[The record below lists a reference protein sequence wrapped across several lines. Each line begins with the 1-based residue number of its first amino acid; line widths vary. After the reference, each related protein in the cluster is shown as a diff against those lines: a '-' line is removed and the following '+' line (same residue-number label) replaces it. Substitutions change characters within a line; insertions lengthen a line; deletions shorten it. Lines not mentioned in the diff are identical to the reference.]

1 VIAKSIEG
9 AIGHV
14 ELVNTLFEPRVT
26 GGGIGGQAPA
36 APTPEYQQSREALRQ
51 WRRCRRIPKRFRR
64 RPASTRSSSLDATR
78 ANLGYMRRVLESG
91 GDSVLSVSSS
101 GLALRVT

>member
-36 APTPEYQQSREALRQ
+36 APTPEYQQSREVASSVAALSQ
-51 WRRCRRIPKRFRR
+51 DPKEISS
-64 RPASTRSSSLDATR
+64 PASLDQEFLA
-78 ANLGYMRRVLESG
+78 RR
-91 GDSVLSVSSS
+91 D
-101 GLALRVT
+101 